1 MNDVHISWDF
11 SMIENGL
18 WRKSILGHI
27 AHPMQFA
34 HNFVGLCFSVLRMS
48 LFLDESHDIF
58 THALQW
64 CKNVV
69 NFLQNINKRH
79 PIARTQGRGMGC
91 LLWVQS
97 LIDILPYFLQ
107 LCVQYHVIL
116 DCVIMV
122 FDCMC
127 HRYFT
132 DTGAMVSLPTGA
144 MVSLPQHQ
152 SGNPEFM
159 GKIGAYLTR

>member
-18 WRKSILGHI
+18 WRKSNLGHI

-34 HNFVGLCFSVLRMS
+34 HNFVGLCFSVVMS
-48 LFLDESHDIF
+48 LFLDDPHDIF
-58 THALQW
+58 THTLQ
-64 CKNVV
+64 CCYSAV
-69 NFLQNINKRH
+69 NFLQNINKKH
-79 PIARTQGRGMGC
+79 PLARPEGRAMGC
-91 LLWVQS
+91 LLWVQP
-97 LIDILPYFLQ
+97 LIDILSYVLQ
-107 LCVQYHVIL
+107 WCVQYHVIL

-122 FDCMC
+122 LDCMC

-132 DTGAMVSLPTGA
+132 DTGAME
-144 MVSLPQHQ
+144 SLPQHQ
-152 SGNPEFM
+152 SGDPECM